1 MSDEV
6 KDEVKVDTFKFR
18 FVFLKLKRISILK
31 RKSMKEQGMKADEQ
45 KAMKVSP
52 VRREDLVSGTS
63 GTTSK
68 KLMVGESYNCIICC

>member
-1 MSDEV
+1 M
-6 KDEVKVDTFKFR
+6 KDQGVKV
-18 FVFLKLKRISILK
+18 
-31 RKSMKEQGMKADEQ
+31 DEQ
-45 KAMKVSP
+45 KAIKVSP

>member
-6 KDEVKVDTFKFR
+6 KDEVKADIFIFI
-18 FVFLKLKRISILK
+18 FLKLKHISILK
-31 RKSMKEQGMKADEQ
+31 IKSQQGMKSDEQ
-45 KAMKVSP
+45 KAMRVSP

-68 KLMVGESYNCIICC
+68 KLMVGERERKL